1 MYYTYIKGDL
11 KSTIRCIPKYMN
23 VYGSD
28 FQCDS
33 PNNVSDY
40 LPVSVT
46 VFVPKN
52 GDLNTINPPQR
63 QFPSINGSSSF
74 TFKRSQEF

>member
-1 MYYTYIKGDL
+1 
-11 KSTIRCIPKYMN
+11 MN

-74 TFKRSQEF
+74 TFKWSQELYSVEILVWIVLVREYS